1 MSISI
6 RFTEDGKGII
16 QEAWEVLRVEEMEDA
31 LREVQANEQAF
42 RNVIY
47 VLSDLSK
54 VTKMP
59 VSVDEVRHIAAKDRP
74 MGPLNPNLISATV
87 APTDVIFGLARMWQV
102 FVTRDGWKAE
112 IFRSR
117 IEAEEWLQTEIPG
130 LTF

>member
-42 RNVIY
+42 RNVVYI
-47 VLSDLSK
+47 LSDVSN

-59 VSVDEVRHIAAKDRP
+59 VSVDEVRHIAAKDRQ
-74 MGPLNPNLISATV
+74 MGPLNPNLI
-87 APTDVIFGLARMWQV
+87 
-102 FVTRDGWKAE
+102 
-112 IFRSR
+112 
-117 IEAEEWLQTEIPG
+117 
-130 LTF
+130 